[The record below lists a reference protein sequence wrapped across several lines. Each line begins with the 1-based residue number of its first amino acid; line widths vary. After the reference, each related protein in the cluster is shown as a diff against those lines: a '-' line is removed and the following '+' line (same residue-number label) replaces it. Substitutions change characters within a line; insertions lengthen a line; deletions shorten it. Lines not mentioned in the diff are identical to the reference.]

1 MDFKLEKANYEIEK
15 IKFNV
20 DGIFNDKI
28 KPPFPNAS
36 FFLTIIGKPGS
47 GKTNLLVNMLTNKNI
62 YKRVF
67 DKVLLVMPKNSIKSL
82 KNNIFEDLPES
93 QQFNELSPDVFETIK
108 QFREEFDEVEDQ
120 PLSVKTDVGL
130 RPIQRLNQN
139 EHTGSKGGTP
149 PLKKPRSKNML
160 LILDD
165 VTAQLKEKENQKL
178 LIELS
183 TNRRHLK
190 LSIILISQYLRA
202 IPRCVRSQT
211 TNLVYFK
218 PANELDNNIVR
229 DEYINL
235 PKETFNNLMRF
246 VFQNQH
252 DFLFIDKNNE
262 SYFKNLNKI
271 IFA

>member
-1 MDFKLEKANYEIEK
+1 MEFKLEKANYEIEK

-28 KPPFPNAS
+28 KPPFANAS

-120 PLSVKTDVGL
+120 PL
-130 RPIQRLNQN
+130 QRLNQN

-165 VTAQLKEKENQKL
+165 ITAQLKEKENQKL

-190 LSIILISQYLRA
+190 L
-202 IPRCVRSQT
+202 
-211 TNLVYFK
+211 
-218 PANELDNNIVR
+218 
-229 DEYINL
+229 
-235 PKETFNNLMRF
+235 
-246 VFQNQH
+246 
-252 DFLFIDKNNE
+252 
-262 SYFKNLNKI
+262 
-271 IFA
+271 

>member
-1 MDFKLEKANYEIEK
+1 MHRSESLGSEGDTSPFKLEKANYEIEK

-108 QFREEFDEVEDQ
+108 QFREEFDEIDEDA
-120 PLSVKTDVGL
+120 K
-130 RPIQRLNQN
+130 
-139 EHTGSKGGTP
+139 
-149 PLKKPRSKNML
+149 KKPRSKNML

-165 VTAQLKEKENQKL
+165 ITAQLKDKENQKL

>member
-1 MDFKLEKANYEIEK
+1 MEFTLEKANYEIEK
-15 IKFNV
+15 VKFNV
-20 DGIFNDKI
+20 DGLFNDKI
-28 KPPFPNAS
+28 KPPFPNSS
-36 FFLTIIGKPGS
+36 FFLTIIGKPAS

-67 DKVLLVMPKNSIKSL
+67 DKVLLVMPKTSIKSL
-82 KNNIFEDLPES
+82 KNNIFEDLPEN
-93 QQFNELSPDVFETIK
+93 QQFNELSPEVFEAIK
-108 QFREEFDEVEDQ
+108 HFRAEFDEVDENA
-120 PLSVKTDVGL
+120 K
-130 RPIQRLNQN
+130 
-139 EHTGSKGGTP
+139 
-149 PLKKPRSKNML
+149 KKPRSKNML

-165 VTAQLKEKENQKL
+165 ITAQLKEKENQKL

-202 IPRCVRSQT
+202 IPRCVRSQIT
-211 TNLVYFK
+211 TLVYFK
-218 PANELDNNIVR
+218 PANEMDNNIVR

-235 PKETFNNLMRF
+235 PKETFYNLMRF

>member
-1 MDFKLEKANYEIEK
+1 MEFNLEKPNYEIEP

-20 DGIFNDKI
+20 DNAFNEKI

-36 FFLTIIGKPGS
+36 FFMTIIGKPGS
-47 GKTNLLVNMLTNKNI
+47 GKTNLLVNMLTNRNI

-67 DKVLLVMPKNSIKSL
+67 DKVLLVMPKTSIQSL

-93 QQFNELSPDVFETIK
+93 QQFNELTPEVFDTIK
-108 QFREEFDEVEDQ
+108 HIRNEFDKMDDECKKND
-120 PLSVKTDVGL
+120 
-130 RPIQRLNQN
+130 
-139 EHTGSKGGTP
+139 
-149 PLKKPRSKNML
+149 KKPRTRNML

-165 VTAQLKEKENQKL
+165 VTAQLKDKENQKL

-183 TNRRHLK
+183 TNRRHLH

-202 IPRCVRSQT
+202 IPRAVRSQT

-235 PKETFNNLMRF
+235 PRETFNNLMRF
-246 VFQNQH
+246 TFKNQH

-262 SYFKNLNKI
+262 TYYKNLQKI
-271 IFA
+271 IFAT

>member
-1 MDFKLEKANYEIEK
+1 MEFSLEKANYEIEK

-28 KPPFPNAS
+28 KPPFPNSS

-93 QQFNELSPDVFETIK
+93 QQFDEISPDVFEAIK
-108 QFREEFDEVEDQ
+108 HFRAEFDEIDEDA
-120 PLSVKTDVGL
+120 
-130 RPIQRLNQN
+130 N
-139 EHTGSKGGTP
+139 
-149 PLKKPRSKNML
+149 KKPRSKNML

-183 TNRRHLK
+183 TNRRHFK

-211 TNLVYFK
+211 TTLVYFK

-235 PKETFNNLMRF
+235 SKDTFNNLMRF

-252 DFLFIDKNNE
+252 DFLFVDKNNE

-271 IFA
+271 IFG